1 MPPQRLALNRAPR
14 SARKIKMDEREI
26 IFSEEASEDFSDI
39 MSHSWTM
46 WGEEQARRYR
56 EKFDGAFANISRFP
70 EMGKR

>member
-1 MPPQRLALNRAPR
+1 
-14 SARKIKMDEREI
+14 MDEREI